1 MSEKVISLGRLF
13 VQEAI
18 KAGTW
23 GFIFLLIMGMFITS
37 IKQDIKEGIAYG
49 VDRLVS
55 QVVVYATHPYLIGKT
70 KQLVKEGIEFSLKRA
85 AEKARIVIHERPPAI
100 EKKTIN
106 KDQTSQKQ
114 SKKRA
119 AE

>member
-1 MSEKVISLGRLF
+1 MSEKEISLGRLF

-49 VDRLVS
+49 VDRLVTR
-55 QVVVYATHPYLIGKT
+55 VVVYATDPYLIGKT
-70 KQLVKEGIEFSLKRA
+70 KQLVKEGIEFSLNRA
-85 AEKARIVIHERPPAI
+85 AEQARIVIYQKPKAI
-100 EKKTIN
+100 EKAAID
-106 KDQTSQKQ
+106 KDRTSQKGKQ
-114 SKKRA
+114 TK
-119 AE
+119 

>member
-1 MSEKVISLGRLF
+1 MSEKEISLGRLF

-49 VDRLVS
+49 VDRLVDK
-55 QVVVYATHPYLIGKT
+55 VVFYGTHPYLIGKT
-70 KQLVKEGIEFSLKRA
+70 KQLVKEGIEFSLNRA
-85 AEKARIVIHERPPAI
+85 AEQARIVIHERPTAI
-100 EKKTIN
+100 EKTG
-106 KDQTSQKQ
+106 QK
-114 SKKRA
+114 KA
-119 AE
+119 N

>member
-1 MSEKVISLGRLF
+1 MSEKEISLGRLF

-49 VDRLVS
+49 VDRFVT
-55 QVVVYATHPYLIGKT
+55 QVVIYAMNPYLVGKT
-70 KQLVKEGIEFSLKRA
+70 KQLVKKGIEFSLNKA
-85 AEKARIVIHERPPAI
+85 AEQARIVIHEKPAAI
-100 EKKTIN
+100 EKTAIDKDKTG
-106 KDQTSQKQ
+106 QK
-114 SKKRA
+114 KA
-119 AE
+119 N

>member
-1 MSEKVISLGRLF
+1 MSEKEISLGRLF

-49 VDRLVS
+49 VDRLVT
-55 QVVVYATHPYLIGKT
+55 QVVFFATNPYLIGKT
-70 KQLVKEGIEFSLKRA
+70 KQLVKKGIEFSLKRA
-85 AEKARIVIHERPPAI
+85 GEQARIVIHQKPTAI
-100 EKKTIN
+100 EKTAIDKDKTG
-106 KDQTSQKQ
+106 QK
-114 SKKRA
+114 KKA
-119 AE
+119 N

>member
-1 MSEKVISLGRLF
+1 MSEKEISLGRLF

-49 VDRLVS
+49 VDRLVT
-55 QVVVYATHPYLIGKT
+55 QAVVYATNPYLIGKT
-70 KQLVKEGIEFSLKRA
+70 KQLVKEGIEFSLNRA
-85 AEKARIVIHERPPAI
+85 AEQARIVIHQKPGAI
-100 EKKTIN
+100 EKAATDKDKTN
-106 KDQTSQKQ
+106 QK
-114 SKKRA
+114 KKA
-119 AE
+119 N

>member
-1 MSEKVISLGRLF
+1 MSEKEIGLGRLF
-13 VQEAI
+13 VQEAV

-49 VDRLVS
+49 VDRFVT

-70 KQLVKEGIEFSLKRA
+70 KQLVKKGIEFSLNKA
-85 AEKARIVIHERPPAI
+85 AEQASIVIHQRPAAI
-100 EKKTIN
+100 EKTALDKDKTG
-106 KDQTSQKQ
+106 QK
-114 SKKRA
+114 KA
-119 AE
+119 N

>member
-1 MSEKVISLGRLF
+1 MSQNDISLGRLF

-49 VDRLVS
+49 MDRLVT
-55 QVVVYATHPYLIGKT
+55 QVVVYATNPYLIGKT

-85 AEKARIVIHERPPAI
+85 GEQASIVIHQRPAAI
-100 EKKTIN
+100 EKTAIDEDKTG
-106 KDQTSQKQ
+106 
-114 SKKRA
+114 KKKA
-119 AE
+119 N